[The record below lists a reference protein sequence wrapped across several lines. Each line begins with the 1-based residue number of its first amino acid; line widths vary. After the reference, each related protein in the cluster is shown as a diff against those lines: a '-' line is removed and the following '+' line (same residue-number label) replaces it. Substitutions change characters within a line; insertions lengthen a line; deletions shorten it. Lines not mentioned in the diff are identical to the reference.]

1 MKFACVLVVHPM
13 YFDANGTGK
22 KFKDRAILYWA
33 QTGVDLSG
41 DGNNHSFERFST
53 SASTGYYSEH
63 HLFFFLLLTQFQ
75 STPHYTQEIVYVL

>member
-1 MKFACVLVVHPM
+1 M
-13 YFDANGTGK
+13 YFDANGIGK

-53 SASTGYYSEH
+53 SASAGDYSEH
-63 HLFFFLLLTQFQ
+63 HLFFLLIVNTVSIYLTLIPKKSFMFL
-75 STPHYTQEIVYVL
+75 